1 MGGRAEMNLIL
12 VVGSTGQGKS
22 TFVKN
27 TIKGK
32 NCLVFDVNNEYP
44 ELGKP
49 FEPRGKFVGLPEEF
63 LELCFKRA
71 NSYLVFEEAT
81 GFLKGAVSKD
91 MQRLIIEKRHKNNNL
106 IFIFHSINRIPPAI
120 FELSNFCVLH
130 KTADNPKIVE
140 NKYPALFKAFEKLQK
155 APKFSKLIIKTI

>member
-1 MGGRAEMNLIL
+1 MNLIL

-22 TFVKN
+22 TFVKDS
-27 TIKGK
+27 IQGK

-44 ELGKP
+44 DLDTNPLKP
-49 FEPRGKFVGLPEEF
+49 RSKYVGLPEEF
-63 LELCFKRA
+63 LQICFKRA

-81 GFLKGAVSKD
+81 GFLKGAVSKEL
-91 MQRLIIEKRHKNNNL
+91 QRLIIEKRHKNNNL

-140 NKYPALFKAFEKLQK
+140 NKYPALFAAFQKLQK
-155 APKFSKLIIKTI
+155 APKYSKLIIKTI